1 MRILDLLIHN
11 SSPAGSINFVDYLK
25 RKLDAV
31 DRDLFDIEYG
41 AGQSDKESM
50 NLQTTKKALDQ
61 HKVTLIICS
70 PDVWRLMSFR
80 VLSV

>member
-1 MRILDLLIHN
+1 MLILDLLIHN
-11 SSPAGSINFVDYLK
+11 SSSAGSINFVDYLK

-50 NLQTTKKALDQ
+50 DLQTTKKALDQ

-70 PDVWRLMSFR
+70 PDV
-80 VLSV
+80 

>member
-1 MRILDLLIHN
+1 MLILDLLIHN
-11 SSPAGSINFVDYLK
+11 SSSAGSINFVDYLK

-50 NLQTTKKALDQ
+50 DLQTTKKALDQ

-70 PDVWRLMSFR
+70 PDVWRLMSLR